1 MMQSKRVE
9 YIDRAKGVAILLML
23 LGHSAPGEIV
33 NTWIFAFHMPLFFIV
48 SGILMREKHQ
58 SIVPFY
64 EVEKSFKKRLFQLG
78 VPYIVFSLLLTL
90 FYGSL
95 NYFSYGHWSISSYIL
110 NIVTLQGVD
119 SLWFIPCYFV
129 AENVM
134 KLTCMRSSVFVNII
148 GVSSIL
154 LIIAFFLSEHIS
166 SFGMLRLGLKFVI
179 CYSFVYIGYVLCGL
193 SLLRRF
199 NGTIAIIVFCVCS
212 ILALYNGFSEIGSLR
227 LNNPILYYM
236 NAMGITWALFFFLN
250 VSKDTVVMKSL
261 SFFGR
266 NSIIILCTNNLI
278 IEVLRLLD
286 YRMCN
291 NVLLSWGVGGAIIL
305 TAIIIVIEIALIKL
319 VNSTNV
325 KFVFGKRK

>member
-1 MMQSKRVE
+1 MQLKRLE

-23 LGHSAPGEIV
+23 LGHAAPGEII
-33 NTWIFAFHMPLFFIV
+33 NTWIFSFHMPLFFIV
-48 SGILMREKHQ
+48 SGILIRKKHQ
-58 SIVPFY
+58 STIPFF
-64 EVEKSFKKRLFQLG
+64 EVEKSFQKRLFQLG
-78 VPYIVFSLLLTL
+78 IPYVVFSLLLTF
-90 FYGSL
+90 FYGFL
-95 NYFSYGHWSISSYIL
+95 NYFSSGHWSISSYIL

-119 SLWFIPCYFV
+119 SLWFIPCFFF

-166 SFGMLRLGLKFVI
+166 SFWMLRLGLKFVI

-193 SLLRRF
+193 SLLKHL
-199 NGTIAIIVFCVCS
+199 NGSIAVIVLCVCS
-212 ILALYNGFSEIGSLR
+212 ILALYNGFSGIGSLQ
-227 LNNPILYYM
+227 LNNPVLFYM
-236 NAMGITWALFFFLN
+236 NAVGVTWALFFFLN

-278 IEVLRLLD
+278 IEVFRLLD

-291 NVLLSWGVGGAIIL
+291 NVLLSWGVGGAIVL
-305 TAIIIVIEIALIKL
+305 TTIIIVIEIALIKL
-319 VNSTNV
+319 ANSTNV
-325 KFVFGKRK
+325 KFVFGKR